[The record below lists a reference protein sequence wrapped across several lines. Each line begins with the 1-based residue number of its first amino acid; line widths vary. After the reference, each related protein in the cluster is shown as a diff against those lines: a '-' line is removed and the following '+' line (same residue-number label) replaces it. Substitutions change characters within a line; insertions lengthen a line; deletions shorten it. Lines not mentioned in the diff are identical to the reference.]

1 MFKPSFL
8 VLGAAMLT
16 LAACDDTTT
25 TTTTAAA
32 SPAETNCLA
41 AVANTTGGANVSTI
55 SVTPSQ
61 AGTSV
66 MVQVEGAE
74 APWNCVANA
83 DGTVAEGYY
92 TAEG

>member
-1 MFKPSFL
+1 MFRL
-8 VLGAAMLT
+8 TLIALTGATLS
-16 LAACDDTTT
+16 LAACDET
-25 TTTTAAA
+25 TTTTAA
-32 SPAETNCLA
+32 SPAEANCLA
-41 AVANTTGGANVSTI
+41 AVANTTGGAAVSTI

-66 MVQVEGAE
+66 MVQVAGAE

-83 DGTVAEGYY
+83 DGTVAEVYY